1 MSLRTVFAA
10 SLLAAASSLAW
21 AQVPVQIDA
30 PWARATVAG
39 QQAAGAFMRI
49 TAQEPLQ
56 LVGVSSPVSAHSE
69 VHEMKMEGD
78 VMRMRAM
85 KALDLPAGQT
95 VELKPGGYHLM
106 FMQLKAPLEAGTEVP
121 VTLQFT
127 NAKGESLELPVQVPV
142 KPLGHTAGAG
152 HAPAHPAHGP
162 HGAQH

>member
-10 SLLAAASSLAW
+10 SLLAATSSLAW
-21 AQVPVQIDA
+21 AQVPVHVDA

-95 VELKPGGYHLM
+95 VELDPAKFEKKLEKQRAELIEKYKARDVVFSVAVQDGKVS
-106 FMQLKAPLEAGTEVP
+106 LKAKIVKKGT
-121 VTLQFT
+121 
-127 NAKGESLELPVQVPV
+127 KGEE
-142 KPLGHTAGAG
+142 
-152 HAPAHPAHGP
+152 
-162 HGAQH
+162 

>member
-1 MSLRTVFAA
+1 MTLRTF
-10 SLLAAASSLAW
+10 LAAATVLATSLTAW
-21 AQVPVQIDA
+21 DEAPVQVDA

-39 QQAAGAFMRI
+39 QQASGAFMRL
-49 TAQEPLQ
+49 TAHEPLQ
-56 LVGVSSPVSAHSE
+56 LVGVRTDASAVSE
-69 VHEMKMEGD
+69 VHEMTMDGD
-78 VMRMRAM
+78 VMKMRAIPS
-85 KALDLPAGQT
+85 LDLPVGQT